1 MAGMAIAIP
10 GGLNISE
17 TGDTMGKIR
26 WHRGNGQKTKK
37 MSKKNLSSGQKNQVS
52 PPLPSLPKWGNAAPG
67 TWCPLTS
74 PSHTPYYHIPPHS
87 LGLEPAAAAAG
98 SWAVPSYFTV
108 RYFPLE
114 TLAPNIQGA
123 LQKVLVFINYFW
135 GHKRSEQNK
144 WWLFYGLC
152 LVDPGPLQFAARG
165 SHLITPWLC
174 LKMLNWLLV
183 GTICSRQHNATHVL
197 GLVK

>member
-1 MAGMAIAIP
+1 MQDEK
-10 GGLNISE
+10 L
-17 TGDTMGKIR
+17 R
-26 WHRGNGQKTKK
+26 
-37 MSKKNLSSGQKNQVS
+37 
-52 PPLPSLPKWGNAAPG
+52 
-67 TWCPLTS
+67 S
-74 PSHTPYYHIPPHS
+74 PSPARAVPTLVIITFLTVSAWS
-87 LGLEPAAAAAG
+87 LLLLLEAEP
-98 SWAVPSYFTV
+98 VPSYFTV

-114 TLAPNIQGA
+114 TLAPNNQGA

-174 LKMLNWLLV
+174 RCEAALGTKMLNWLLV
-183 GTICSRQHNATHVL
+183 GTSCSRQHMSWSWSNASA
-197 GLVK
+197 GFSQ